1 MFIGAD
7 LISGFFFLSRYV
19 GYSSPGIEVVH
30 VLVVTHE
37 EKAQLQS
44 GNKSRRARFVG
55 ITLNG

>member
-1 MFIGAD
+1 M
-7 LISGFFFLSRYV
+7 

-55 ITLNG
+55 ITLNGGVEKA